1 LLTQLNINLKDVEQ
15 TNIIFEPTTKF
26 YIFSNGVEIDGTM
39 DSTTPYKV
47 LLYFASRKAYDIFLD
62 KLQSK
67 MNEKILLYASKKRH
81 SNVKFAHD
89 FKKES
94 EGLMVKSV
102 SLTSKYRK
110 QSYQKIQFK
119 VLGAF

>member
-1 LLTQLNINLKDVEQ
+1 LLTQLNINLKGLEQ

-39 DSTTPYKV
+39 DSITPYKV
-47 LLYFASRKAYDIFLD
+47 LLFFTNRKYYDIFLD

-67 MNEKILLYASKKRH
+67 MIEKILLYASKKRH

-94 EGLMVKSV
+94 EGLKVKSV
-102 SLTSKYRK
+102 FLTSKYKK

-119 VLGAF
+119 IFGAF